1 MSKDTKPTADIIEPT
16 EMNRIDPN
24 SILIRP
30 LSRPEDFHSLIQIW
44 LDASIEAHHFIPESY
59 WRSKAKDVC
68 NIYLPTADTYI
79 AIIEREIVGF
89 YAYYQ
94 HRLAALFVEPKMQH
108 RGIGSTLLE
117 DAKNRF
123 SPLEARVYKRNSD
136 AVQFYLHHGF
146 LIQKEEID
154 TETKEPELIITYN
167 PRD

>member
-1 MSKDTKPTADIIEPT
+1 M
-16 EMNRIDPN
+16 
-24 SILIRP
+24 
-30 LSRPEDFHSLIQIW
+30 
-44 LDASIEAHHFIPESY
+44 
-59 WRSKAKDVC
+59 
-68 NIYLPTADTYI
+68 

-94 HRLAALFVEPKMQH
+94 NRLAALFVEPKMQH